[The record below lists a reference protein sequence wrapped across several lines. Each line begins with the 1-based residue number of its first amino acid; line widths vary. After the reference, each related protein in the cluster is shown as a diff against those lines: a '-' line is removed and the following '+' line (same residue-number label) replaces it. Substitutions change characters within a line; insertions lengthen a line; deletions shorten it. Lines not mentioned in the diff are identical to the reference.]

1 MPARSVA
8 LPALL
13 TFFWPGLGQLLQRR
27 RRMALLFALPVIP
40 VLILVVL
47 FLADGLERAAI
58 RLLDPGLATFAFVLI
73 VIVGAWRLIALGEH
87 VLAAGG
93 PSRLRRIDVAIVAIL
108 AVLVV
113 ETHAIAGRY
122 AMSFR
127 DAGTAIYDPG
137 PTLGPDATPGPSGF
151 VIPSPYATPATAES
165 RINVLLIGIDSS
177 AIRTHALT
185 DTLIVASVDPTTGAT
200 SMVSLPRDIAEFA
213 LYEGGTYSGK
223 INSFANYADSHPR
236 QYPDGGVAS
245 LMREV
250 GFLLGIPIHY
260 YASVNLDGFV
270 EVISAMDYVKIDNP
284 RDIADPVYGGWTDG
298 RPIGFYLTAG
308 VHKLGPQEAL
318 AYARSRKG
326 AGDSDFTRA
335 ARQQQLLSAVRARL
349 TDPGVFPRLPQI
361 LEAIA
366 KTLRTNFPPD
376 RLDEMLVLAKKVD
389 DAATKR
395 FVLGPPYSKHPP
407 TNSTG
412 GIYILRLNMNRLERL
427 SVNLYGQDS
436 AYWTGSAASS
446 PMPSA
451 SP

>member
-1 MPARSVA
+1 
-8 LPALL
+8 
-13 TFFWPGLGQLLQRR
+13 
-27 RRMALLFALPVIP
+27 MAIVFALPLVPIA
-40 VLILVVL
+40 ILVAL
-47 FLADGLERAAI
+47 FLADGFEAAAI
-58 RLLDPGLATFAFVLI
+58 RLLDPGLAMTVFVLI
-73 VIVGAWRLIALGEH
+73 VIVGAWRLAALGEH
-87 VLAAGG
+87 VRAAGG
-93 PSRLRRIDVAIVAIL
+93 PRRLRRADVAIVAIL

-122 AMSFR
+122 AMSFY

-137 PTLGPDATPGPSGF
+137 PTLGPDATPGPSGY
-151 VIPSPYATPATAES
+151 VVPSPYETPATAES

-177 AIRTHALT
+177 SIRTHALT
-185 DTLIVASVDPTTGAT
+185 DTLIVASVDPKTGAT
-200 SMVSLPRDIAEFA
+200 SMVSFPRDIAEFG
-213 LYEGGTYSGK
+213 LYGGGTFAGK
-223 INSFANYADSHPR
+223 VNSFANYAESRPQ

-260 YASVNLDGFV
+260 YASVNLDGFLD
-270 EVISAMDYVKIDNP
+270 VIGAMDYVTINNP
-284 RDIADPVYGGWTDG
+284 RDIADPVYGGWTDH

-326 AGDSDFTRA
+326 VGDSDFTRA

-349 TDPGVFPRLPQI
+349 TDPSLFPRLPQI
-361 LEAIA
+361 LEAMA
-366 KTLRTNFPPD
+366 RTLRTNFPPD
-376 RLDEMLVLAKKVD
+376 RLDEMLLLAKRVD

-412 GIYILRLNMNRLERL
+412 GTYILRLNMARVEKL
-427 SVNLYGQDS
+427 SVNLYGEDS
-436 AYWTGSAASS
+436 AYWTASSAAS
-446 PMPSA
+446 PAPSA